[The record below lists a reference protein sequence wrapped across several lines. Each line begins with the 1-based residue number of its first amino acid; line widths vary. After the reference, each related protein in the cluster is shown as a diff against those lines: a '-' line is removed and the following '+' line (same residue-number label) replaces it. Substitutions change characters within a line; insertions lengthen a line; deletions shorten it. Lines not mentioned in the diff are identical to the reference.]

1 MRQQTK
7 CPGDWDGGYLETQQQ
22 GLSLTQV
29 NLAAATPE
37 CPVCQ
42 QQRPTRNLQHGPI
55 PQGVSQLPGD
65 VLLKLSYCILP
76 PRSSWFCS
84 RGAATAQSPPDPG
97 DWGWGLGKHPQNF
110 WERWVGSKA
119 IPQLRSRASAQRA
132 LK

>member
-37 CPVCQ
+37 CPVRQ

-65 VLLKLSYCILP
+65 VLLKLSCFKYG
-76 PRSSWFCS
+76 
-84 RGAATAQSPPDPG
+84 RG
-97 DWGWGLGKHPQNF
+97 
-110 WERWVGSKA
+110 
-119 IPQLRSRASAQRA
+119 SA
-132 LK
+132 LFY